1 MPWKLTDDEKA
12 KLQVEVDDNLAKIL
26 EKCIEDEATAKALG
40 ITKEQAQEQLKNRPK
55 K

>member
-1 MPWKLTDDEKA
+1 MPWKLTDDEKV

-40 ITKEQAQEQLKNRPK
+40 ITKEQAQEQLKNRSK
-55 K
+55 M

>member
-40 ITKEQAQEQLKNRPK
+40 ITKEQAQEQLKNRPIK
-55 K
+55 

>member
-1 MPWKLTDDEKA
+1 MPWKPTKDELA
-12 KLQVEVDDNLAKIL
+12 KLQVEVDENLAKIL

-40 ITKEQAQEQLKNRPK
+40 ITKEQAQEQLAKRPK